1 MIVALGL
8 TGLKTVCLVVAHADP
23 KLAADLNIRLLC
35 WSDAVLLI
43 AMIYIMYFALRALLP
58 NATKQKASK

>member
-23 KLAADLNIRLLC
+23 KLAVDLNIRLLC
-35 WSDAVLLI
+35 WSDAVLLV
-43 AMIYIMYFALRALLP
+43 AMLYVMYFALQALFP
-58 NATKQKASK
+58 KPPEPTKK